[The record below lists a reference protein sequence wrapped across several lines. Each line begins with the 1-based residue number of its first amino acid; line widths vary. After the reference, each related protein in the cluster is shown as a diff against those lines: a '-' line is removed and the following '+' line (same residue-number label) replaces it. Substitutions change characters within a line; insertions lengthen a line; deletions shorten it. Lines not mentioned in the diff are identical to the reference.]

1 LIYLINFKTCLFLK
15 TEPLKKIQG
24 ESMKNLSK
32 EIVGRIK
39 EISQPVK
46 IMHVCGSHEHTIMH
60 NGIRTLLPKEVEV
73 VAGPGCPVCCVPAR
87 EIDECLKLAKQGVTI
102 TTFGDML
109 RVPGSESS
117 LAEAKEDG
125 ADVRVVYGVN
135 NAVEIAK
142 KLDNEVVF
150 MSAGFETTAPTTASE
165 ILSGPPENFSI
176 LSCHRLIP
184 PALKFL
190 IESGEVNLNAL
201 IEPGHVSTII
211 GTKPYNIF
219 SEKYGIPQVVA
230 GFNPLDILM
239 AVYMIL
245 RQIKAGKAEVQNEYE
260 RAVRE
265 EGNLKAQQSLE
276 EVFYITSREWRGFPE
291 IPDSVME
298 VRDEFSQYD
307 ARKKFDIK
315 VKKVKEAP
323 TGCICGPILRGVARP
338 EECKLFKEKCN
349 PMNPIGACMVS
360 KEGTCNI
367 AYRYSS
373 LK

>member
-1 LIYLINFKTCLFLK
+1 
-15 TEPLKKIQG
+15 
-24 ESMKNLSK
+24 MKNLSR
-32 EIVGRIK
+32 EIVGRIEK
-39 EISQPVK
+39 ISQPVK

-60 NGIRTLLPKEVEV
+60 HGIRTLLPEEVEV

-87 EIDECLKLAKQGVTI
+87 EIDECLQLAEKGVTI

-109 RVPGSESS
+109 RVPGSRSS

-135 NAVEIAK
+135 NAVEIAQK
-142 KLDNEVVF
+142 MDNEVVF

-165 ILSGPPENFSI
+165 LLAGPPENFSI
-176 LSCHRLIP
+176 LSCHRMIP
-184 PALKFL
+184 PALQFL

-201 IEPGHVSTII
+201 IEPGHVATII
-211 GTKPYNIF
+211 GTKPYEPF

-245 RQIKAGKAEVQNEYE
+245 RQIKAGKAEVQNEYK

-265 EGNLKAQQSLE
+265 EGNLKAQKALDD
-276 EVFYITSREWRGFPE
+276 VFYITSREWRGFPE

-298 VRDEFSQYD
+298 VRDEFSQFN
-307 ARKKFDIK
+307 AREKFDIK
-315 VKKVKEAP
+315 VERVKEAP

-338 EECKLFKEKCN
+338 EECKLFKEECT

-367 AYRYSS
+367 AHRYSS
-373 LK
+373 FK

>member
-1 LIYLINFKTCLFLK
+1 
-15 TEPLKKIQG
+15 
-24 ESMKNLSK
+24 MKNLSR
-32 EIVGRIK
+32 EIVGRIE

-60 NGIRTLLPKEVEV
+60 HGIRTLLPKEVEV

-87 EIDECLKLAKQGVTI
+87 EIDECLQLAEKGVTI

-125 ADVRVVYGVN
+125 ADVRIVYGVN
-135 NAVEIAK
+135 NAVEIAQ
-142 KLDNEVVF
+142 KLENEVVF

-165 ILSGPPENFSI
+165 LLAGPPENFSI

-184 PALKFL
+184 PALQFL

-211 GTKPYNIF
+211 GTKPYEPF

-245 RQIKAGKAEVQNEYE
+245 RQIKAGKAEVQNEYK

-265 EGNLKAQQSLE
+265 EGNLKAQQALDD
-276 EVFYITSREWRGFPE
+276 VFYITSREWRGFPE

-298 VRDEFSQYD
+298 VRDEFSQFN
-307 ARKKFDIK
+307 AREKFDIK
-315 VKKVKEAP
+315 VERVKEAP

-338 EECKLFKEKCN
+338 EECKLFKEECTPTK
-349 PMNPIGACMVS
+349 PIGACMVS

>member
-1 LIYLINFKTCLFLK
+1 
-15 TEPLKKIQG
+15 
-24 ESMKNLSK
+24 MKNLSR
-32 EIVGRIK
+32 EIVGRIE

-60 NGIRTLLPKEVEV
+60 HGIRTLLPEEVEV

-87 EIDECLKLAKQGVTI
+87 EIDECLQLAEKGVTI

-125 ADVRVVYGVN
+125 ADVRIVYGVN
-135 NAVEIAK
+135 NAVEIAQ

-165 ILSGPPENFSI
+165 LLAGPPENFSI
-176 LSCHRLIP
+176 LSCHRMIP
-184 PALKFL
+184 PALQFL

-201 IEPGHVSTII
+201 IEPGHVATII
-211 GTKPYNIF
+211 GTKPYEIF

-230 GFNPLDILM
+230 GFNPLDVLM

-245 RQIKAGKAEVQNEYE
+245 RQIKAGKAEVQNEYK

-265 EGNLKAQQSLE
+265 EGNLKAQKALDD
-276 EVFYITSREWRGFPE
+276 VFYITSREWRGFPE

-298 VRDEFSQYD
+298 VRDEFSQFN
-307 ARKKFDIK
+307 AREKFDIK
-315 VKKVKEAP
+315 VERVKEAP

-338 EECKLFKEKCN
+338 EECKLFKEECT

-367 AYRYSS
+367 AHRYSS

>member
-1 LIYLINFKTCLFLK
+1 
-15 TEPLKKIQG
+15 
-24 ESMKNLSK
+24 MKNLSR
-32 EIVGRIK
+32 EIVGRIE

-60 NGIRTLLPKEVEV
+60 HGIRSLLPEEVEV

-87 EIDECLKLAKQGVTI
+87 EIDECLKLAEQGITI

-109 RVPGSESS
+109 RVPGSKSS
-117 LAEAKEDG
+117 LAEAKGDG

-135 NAVEIAK
+135 NAVEIAQ

-165 ILSGPPENFSI
+165 LLAGPPENFSI

-211 GTKPYNIF
+211 GTKPYDMF

-245 RQIKAGKAEVQNEYE
+245 RQIKAGKAEVQNEYK

-265 EGNLKAQQSLE
+265 EGNIKAQQVLE

-298 VRDEFSQYD
+298 VRDEFSQFN
-307 ARKKFDIK
+307 AREKFDIK
-315 VKKVKEAP
+315 VERVKEAP

-338 EECKLFKEKCN
+338 EECKLFKEKCT

-373 LK
+373 LR